1 VRSKVDPCLYE
12 WRHPVHGRVFILVYV
27 DVHNVAGEKLA
38 GVATVKRSVA
48 AKF

>member
-1 VRSKVDPCLYE
+1 MRSKVDPCLYE
-12 WRHPVHGRVFILVYV
+12 LCHPVHGPVFILVNV
-27 DVHNVAGEKLA
+27 EDLIVAGEKLA